1 MPSRFDRAAAATQ
14 HSVALAVVPF
24 VASLL
29 SLSKV
34 QQALSAD
41 GGGVTF
47 PFPSGLPTLW
57 TYVSLP
63 SVAGTGTGTAAGSAA
78 LLAVVPLFLVG
89 LLLTSALE
97 AGFLGAL
104 DGRIGHSGR
113 GFVGSV
119 EQFTLR
125 MVGVNLVRAAVVLVA
140 VPFVVVP
147 PLFVLALVAVIV
159 LSYLTYGL
167 PFVVVTQD
175 TGVVTALG
183 RTVSLATDGG
193 AYARFGFGHL
203 VVGALA
209 SVVFSVLAR
218 NAGVLGILVGA
229 AVVAVPAVFVA
240 SYGLFVFRDVGG
252 VPGTPA
258 DRPPSAG
265 TGPTDTGGAAGGDA
279 RDSAEPGRAGAPEQ
293 GSGADEPSNDPG
305 GRVDR
310 DGTEG
315 DGGTT

>member
-1 MPSRFDRAAAATQ
+1 MPSRFDRAAAVTQ
-14 HSVALAVVPF
+14 YSVELAVVPF

-34 QQALSAD
+34 QQALSAG

-63 SVAGTGTGTAAGSAA
+63 GVAGTGTGTAASPTA
-78 LLAVVPLFLVG
+78 LLTVVPLLLVG
-89 LLLTSALE
+89 LLVTSALE

-113 GFVGSV
+113 GFTGSV

-125 MVGVNLVRAAVVLVA
+125 MVGVNLVRTAVVLVA
-140 VPFVVVP
+140 LPFVVVP
-147 PLFVLALVAVIV
+147 PLLVLALVAVVV

-167 PFVVVTQD
+167 PFVVVTQE

-183 RTVSLATDGG
+183 RTVDYATDGG
-193 AYARFGFGHL
+193 SYARFGFGHL
-203 VVGALA
+203 VAGAVA
-209 SVVFSVLAR
+209 SLVLSVLAR

-229 AVVAVPAVFVA
+229 AIVAVPAVFVA
-240 SYGLFVFRDVGG
+240 SYGLFVFRDLGG
-252 VPGTPA
+252 
-258 DRPPSAG
+258 
-265 TGPTDTGGAAGGDA
+265 
-279 RDSAEPGRAGAPEQ
+279 EQ
-293 GSGADEPSNDPG
+293 N
-305 GRVDR
+305 
-310 DGTEG
+310 
-315 DGGTT
+315 